1 MLYRWNNIATKRWKP
16 KMKKTLMSKIPNYQ
30 INDFRNKFKMTRL
43 SGNNSYY
50 HTVGNKNDIN

>member
-1 MLYRWNNIATKRWKP
+1 
-16 KMKKTLMSKIPNYQ
+16 MKKTLMSKIPNYQ